1 MIIKYFFWEIIFKLR
16 RAPIFQKLICI
27 WHSYN
32 TTVIKWRSHNFKI
45 YYLIISKLSKNIY
58 NNNPKRLPK
67 FEGCSLTLLKV
78 TVSENEYGPFAIL
91 WSKSAIFRGA
101 WQNVDMQL
109 HPWAP
114 TALIPHIRAFK
125 RGILLCCISRGSKVT
140 SRQSLNVYILHH
152 FP

>member
-1 MIIKYFFWEIIFKLR
+1 MIIKEIFWEIIFKLR

-32 TTVIKWRSHNFKI
+32 TTVIKWWSHNFKI

-78 TVSENEYGPFAIL
+78 MPTVPGHMPHPVGRK
-91 WSKSAIFRGA
+91 KSNLNYISFKYTNPLVLKTFDNNVQNIFLYKNKQ
-101 WQNVDMQL
+101 WY
-109 HPWAP
+109 
-114 TALIPHIRAFK
+114 
-125 RGILLCCISRGSKVT
+125 GILLK
-140 SRQSLNVYILHH
+140 
-152 FP
+152 

>member
-32 TTVIKWRSHNFKI
+32 TTVIKWWSHNSKI

-78 TVSENEYGPFAIL
+78 MPTVPGLLTHPVDDYMDQLSKKNQKRKTNEHLEKQGYFLP
-91 WSKSAIFRGA
+91 SHSY
-101 WQNVDMQL
+101 
-109 HPWAP
+109 
-114 TALIPHIRAFK
+114 
-125 RGILLCCISRGSKVT
+125 
-140 SRQSLNVYILHH
+140 SLNLLI
-152 FP
+152 FCIC

>member
-32 TTVIKWRSHNFKI
+32 TTVIKWWSHNFKI

-67 FEGCSLTLLKV
+67 FEGCSLTHLKV
-78 TVSENEYGPFAIL
+78 MPTVPGHMPHPVYLFTFLLSNFLVHSSFEQK
-91 WSKSAIFRGA
+91 KSANEMPLGLWIGFRHIWPLLILPRIFIY
-101 WQNVDMQL
+101 
-109 HPWAP
+109 P
-114 TALIPHIRAFK
+114 
-125 RGILLCCISRGSKVT
+125 
-140 SRQSLNVYILHH
+140 
-152 FP
+152 

>member
-32 TTVIKWRSHNFKI
+32 TTVIKWWSHNFKI

-67 FEGCSLTLLKV
+67 FEGCSLTHLKV
-78 TVSENEYGPFAIL
+78 MPTVPGHMPHPVYVKVCIENIIQQSLLGHGLIGHGPRWDTVLKKVQKFL
-91 WSKSAIFRGA
+91 GYT
-101 WQNVDMQL
+101 VL
-109 HPWAP
+109 HG
-114 TALIPHIRAFK
+114 F
-125 RGILLCCISRGSKVT
+125 SKVKK
-140 SRQSLNVYILHH
+140 
-152 FP
+152 